1 MQFCMKYGAFCIQAP
16 VTDTPPCPSPASLI
30 GFLFGCGFGFTGIT
44 KRKVAPVD
52 FLGQLESW
60 EVGEGVLRNTQL
72 DTQYPKAF
80 L

>member
-52 FLGQLESW
+52 FLGQLKSWEVRKLGSW
-60 EVGEGVLRNTQL
+60 EVGGV
-72 DTQYPKAF
+72 TQYTA
-80 L
+80 